1 MIDRLQLPRSM
12 RASNVLW
19 MVVVVLIAALIL
31 VFRNEI
37 GEWITGDRGAAI
49 SSAPTTF
56 YTCPMDPS
64 VESNHPDTCPICG
77 MALTPVTQ
85 QERSSGVVRVAS
97 KARPLIG
104 LDVAPVQNQTLWKRI
119 IGSGVITEPAARRMP
134 LAVRVYR
141 GDATTAQRGEP
152 VVVTTR
158 DVPLIEFNGTV
169 VETAAAATGPL
180 RVVIDDPEQLLRPG
194 MFAELKIEVELP
206 PRLTIPAT
214 AVMYAGKRRLVFVER
229 ISGVFEPRTPELGGT
244 ADGFVEVVSGLDE
257 NEQVAVSGTFLLA
270 AESRIRSDGTLWGE
284 RPPARPAAAPAN
296 PSPAPANPPPVPVK
310 PDTSP
315 TPNRRP

>member
-1 MIDRLQLPRSM
+1 MIDRLQVPRSK

-19 MVVVVLIAALIL
+19 MVMVVLIAALVL
-31 VFRNEI
+31 VFRYEI
-37 GEWITGDRGAAI
+37 GEWLTGDHGAAI

-64 VESNHPDTCPICG
+64 VEFDHPDTCPICG

-85 QERSSGVVRVAS
+85 QERRSGVVRVAS

-119 IGSGVITEPAARRMP
+119 VGSGVITEPAARRMP

-141 GDATTAQRGEP
+141 GDATTAQNGEP

-158 DVPLIEFNGTV
+158 DVPLIEFHGTV
-169 VETAAAATGPL
+169 VESAADATGPL

-206 PRLTIPAT
+206 PRLAVPAA

-229 ISGVFEPRTPELGGT
+229 SSGVFEPRTPELGRT
-244 ADGFVEVVSGLDE
+244 ADGLVEIISGLDE

-284 RPPARPAAAPAN
+284 RPPAKPAPAT
-296 PSPAPANPPPVPVK
+296 ANPPPTPVK
-310 PDTSP
+310 PDTHP